1 MFCKNCGKKIKEG
14 DSFCVCCGT
23 PVKAR
28 GGTMQIQEAEPNI
41 ESANKKKK
49 IVIISCI
56 VVMLVLAAAGTG
68 ALLYFN
74 SDGYRSRKNMTLA
87 EEAQKVSVNADVSD
101 MENDEETVQPKET
114 AQEETDASQQDKKEE
129 SDREDGMSSVEEYS
143 DMETDVWKT
152 EEHYRHTQ
160 DGGEYL
166 QSLIEYDSREHIV
179 RECFYNED
187 GSIFS
192 ETKWDNRYNGEGKL
206 LGRTGI
212 SGSTS
217 SIEEYDEEE
226 RKITTRCY
234 DEWDRLISECPVSY
248 EYDELEKVWY
258 CDYMWLN
265 YNEEGEYT
273 GSGLSNHEIIS
284 YDEQGRITAFCQ
296 YPFTARCHMYDKTEE
311 EIRQELAGIS
321 QESEKLIYREFAQMM
336 EEYGDD
342 GLIEVYRYDGEGN
355 LQDVGNYHAADDSL
369 IRKVSCTYEYD
380 SAGNIRTSRM
390 ESESETVAV
399 VYNRTV
405 LQNTCGIQE
414 VTWRDGE
421 YGIEKPVLR
430 FQLENGSVIERE
442 ATYDGWVDHVE
453 YRDINGD
460 GFREAFVYIV
470 MPNNFFDTYY
480 RIAVYQ
486 VQEGSVTDISPYTEF
501 LEEASY
507 WNTEIVEESETGYGV
522 VLQLESYEKIL
533 GVEESSIYVADRLT
547 IGYRDGRW
555 EELSRE
561 SNPDGIGGA
570 E

>member
-1 MFCKNCGKKIKEG
+1 MFCKHCGKKIKDG
-14 DSFCVCCGT
+14 ASFCACCGT
-23 PVKAR
+23 PVQA
-28 GGTMQIQEAEPNI
+28 GNGTMQIQAVESNI
-41 ESANKKKK
+41 ESTIKKKK

-56 VVMLVLAAAGTG
+56 AVMLVLAAVGTG
-68 ALLYFN
+68 AALYFN
-74 SDGYRSRKNMTLA
+74 SDEYQSRMTLA
-87 EEAQKVSVNADVSD
+87 EEADKATVDADVSEIENGGEAVLSKEAAEDESD
-101 MENDEETVQPKET
+101 ML
-114 AQEETDASQQDKKEE
+114 QQDEKKE
-129 SDREDGMSSVEEYS
+129 SDGEGGMSVFEEYS
-143 DMETDVWKT
+143 DVETNVWKT

-166 QSLIEYDSREHIV
+166 QSLIEYDSREHVV
-179 RECFYNED
+179 RECFYHED

-192 ETKWDNRYNGEGKL
+192 ETKWDNRYNEEGKL
-206 LGRTGI
+206 LSRTGI
-212 SGSTS
+212 SESTS
-217 SIEEYDEEE
+217 SFEEYDEEE